1 MGAPGRFSFVD
12 EGEAVRRLGVDRDTV
27 LSFVRS
33 GRLKAYPGV
42 GKGSFF
48 RTSDLEKL
56 ASELH
61 PPEPPDEAEE
71 AEEEPA
77 AEPAMPKRAQHDPA
91 YKVQLRLQAD
101 LKWYDLTDDDLRL
114 WVRELHPQAYSRYRG
129 NITTV
134 IGRLER
140 LMALMDEAAR
150 KWENLPTQSSGPDE
164 SAAPR
169 DAEGP
174 SPPSE

>member
-1 MGAPGRFSFVD
+1 MSAPGRFSFVD

-27 LSFVRS
+27 LSLVRS

-56 ASELH
+56 AAELH
-61 PPEPPDEAEE
+61 PPQPAEE
-71 AEEEPA
+71 VEEEPA
-77 AEPAMPKRAQHDPA
+77 AEPIAPKRAQHDPA

-114 WVRELHPQAYSRYRG
+114 WVRELHPEAYGRYRG

-140 LMALMDEAAR
+140 LLALMDEAAR
-150 KWENLPTQSSGPDE
+150 RWENLPLQPGTPDD
-164 SAAPR
+164 AAEPR
-169 DAEGP
+169 GADSQEPA
-174 SPPSE
+174 SPGK